1 MLSLDTWKIYGLQVC
16 FVLVSSVGTI
26 MTIGDLGQTTILRII
41 KLVVKSHLN
50 LCKMIQLLKSE
61 ESAVYATITHLRS
74 GATPK
79 TPRTTSR
86 K

>member
-16 FVLVSSVGTI
+16 FVHVSSVGTI

-50 LCKMIQLLKSE
+50 LCKIAVELLQKRQE
-61 ESAVYATITHLRS
+61 QRQENNNN
-74 GATPK
+74 K
-79 TPRTTSR
+79 
-86 K
+86 KKN